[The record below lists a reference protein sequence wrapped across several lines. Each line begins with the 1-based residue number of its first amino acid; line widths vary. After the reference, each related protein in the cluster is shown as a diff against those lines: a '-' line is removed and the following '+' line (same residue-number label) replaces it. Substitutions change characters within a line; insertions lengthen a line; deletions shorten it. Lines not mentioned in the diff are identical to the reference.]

1 MVEKI
6 NHSLTSGEK
15 LKGDRIMSTIESLM
29 NGKNNQK
36 IIENLKMYYD
46 ASRGARVSIFHEN
59 IEDSGKTMVVTEPVY
74 SKMKTLVEKTSE
86 TKKEYAFLVLGWV
99 QDGNFLF
106 NGIASDIDIDE
117 ATKNAFY
124 DKNPEY
130 KTGDSAV
137 DFNVI
142 LSAYWQAI
150 NGYIDR
156 TKGSGLKPLV
166 SLGHTHP
173 NASESYGNYS
183 LPDLVG
189 FSTQEEAIRG
199 NRDSD
204 EVEYCHIILPENGDV
219 DCMTFDK
226 EAGQFKKITN
236 VMSVGQDGEDVVPAY
251 TFKSPE
257 SLSETSYVKEENES
271 DDDKIY
277 NDYIEEI
284 IRRHQWDK
292 ISKLKRNL

>member
-6 NHSLTSGEK
+6 NQSLTSGEK

-46 ASRGARVSIFHEN
+46 AGRGARVSIFHEN
-59 IEDSGKTMVVTEPVY
+59 IEESEKTMAVTEPVY
-74 SKMKTLVEKTSE
+74 SKMKTLAEKTSE

-106 NGIASDIDIDE
+106 NGMASDLDIDE

-130 KTGDSAV
+130 KTGDSAA

-142 LSAYWQAI
+142 LSVYWQAI
-150 NGYIDR
+150 NGHIDR
-156 TKGSGLKPLV
+156 MKGSGAKPLV

-189 FSTQEEAIRG
+189 FSMQEEAIRG
-199 NRDSD
+199 GRDGD

-219 DCMTFDK
+219 DCMIFDK

-257 SLSETSYVKEENES
+257 SLSRASYVKEANES